1 MEIAEPNKQDL
12 YFTRENRM
20 AQNAERR
27 TQNTERGTRNTEH
40 GTRNTER
47 ETFQTSLLK
56 GIKYYKRFKSLQ

>member
-12 YFTRENRM
+12 YFIRENRM
-20 AQNAERR
+20 AQN
-27 TQNTERGTRNTEH
+27 TKRGTRNAEH